1 MRLHE
6 LEQSRVNRAPDRGAH
21 GALRGRT
28 TRDVVGL
35 SDPGHILDRHFNS
48 EIEVFLLR
56 RIDDCDRPVAWRRA
70 VGGEFAVDRARP
82 VAPSLTLPGAAARS
96 RSSQKSR
103 ALIEWTLRGRQA
115 ATLRR
120 DAGGRLQALARP
132 RHWRPP

>member
-6 LEQSRVNRAPDRGAH
+6 LEQARVNRAPDRGAH
-21 GALRGRT
+21 GALRGWT
-28 TRDVVGL
+28 TRDVVDL

-70 VGGEFAVDRARP
+70 VGGEFPVDRVLR
-82 VAPSLTLPGAAARS
+82 VHPSLNLPGAAARS

-103 ALIEWTLRGRQA
+103 DLIEWTLRGRQA
-115 ATLRR
+115 DPLRR
-120 DAGGRLQALARP
+120 DAGERLQALERQ
-132 RHWRPP
+132 R